1 MDQFI
6 TEPAKRLPV
15 SGVSDIVVVG
25 GGVAGV
31 AAAIAAKRN
40 GASVCLLEK
49 GYGLGGLA
57 TLGNVINYLPL
68 CDGLGN
74 QVIGGLGEELL
85 KLSVRDV
92 VTANRLHRVKPVP
105 NCWQPYGDPVQRRD
119 TRYQVDFNAA
129 SFMLEIESLVL
140 ETGVV
145 LHYDTRF
152 CDVVKQGGQIQAVI
166 VENKDG
172 RSAIACRAVV
182 DASGDADVCARAG
195 EPTHSLNTNVCCG
208 WYYYVDGAGLRHA
221 SFSKRYHHHGQPVPD
236 SGRGYAGDIATDV
249 TAQVIDSRR
258 LFRAQIEERKQ
269 ETGNREIY
277 MLRMPSIPT
286 FRMTRRLQGAFE
298 LTEED
303 EHRSFE
309 DTIGLTGDWRKC
321 GPVYHLPLR
330 SLIAVN
336 TANLIT
342 AGRCISVGDTA
353 WDITRAIPTCA
364 VTGEAAGTA
373 TALACAQT
381 GGNLFELGISALQTQ
396 LAKQGVLLKEPTGI
410 A

>member
-1 MDQFI
+1 MLRFI

-15 SGVSDIVVVG
+15 SGEFDVIVVG
-25 GGVAGV
+25 GGIAGV
-31 AAAIAAKRN
+31 AAAIAAARN
-40 GASVCLLEK
+40 GADVCLLEK
-49 GYGLGGLA
+49 EFGLGGLA
-57 TLGNVINYLPL
+57 TLGNIIKYLPL

-85 KLSVRDV
+85 KLSVCDV
-92 VTANRLHRVKPVP
+92 VAANRMHGVAPVP
-105 NCWQPYGDPVQRRD
+105 DCWQPHSDPVRR
-119 TRYQVDFNAA
+119 RKIRFQADFNAA

-140 ETGVV
+140 ETGIV

-152 CDVVKQGGQIQAVI
+152 CDVLKQDGQIRVVI

-182 DASGDADVCARAG
+182 DATGDADVCARAG
-195 EPTHSLNTNVCCG
+195 ERTHSLNTNVRCG
-208 WYYYVDGAGLRHA
+208 WYYYLDGAELRLVY
-221 SFSKRYHHHGQPVPD
+221 FTKRYHNHGRPMPD
-236 SGRGYAGDIATDV
+236 SGRGYAGDIAEDV

-258 LFRAQIEERKQ
+258 LFRAQIEDRKQ
-269 ETGNREIY
+269 ETGNRAIY
-277 MLRMPSIPT
+277 MLQMPSIPT
-286 FRMTRRLQGAFE
+286 FRMTRRLRGAFE
-298 LTEED
+298 LAEED

-309 DTIGLTGDWRKC
+309 DTIGLTGDWRKR

-364 VTGEAAGTA
+364 VTGKAAGTA
-373 TALACAQT
+373 AALASAQT
-381 GGNLFELGISALQTQ
+381 GGNLFKLDILALQTQ
-396 LAKQGVLLKEPTGI
+396 LARQGVLLKEPTDVI
-410 A
+410 

>member
-1 MDQFI
+1 MLQFI

-15 SGVSDIVVVG
+15 SGEFDVIVVG
-25 GGVAGV
+25 GGIAGV
-31 AAAIAAKRN
+31 AAAIAAARN
-40 GASVCLLEK
+40 GADVCLLEK
-49 GYGLGGLA
+49 EFGLGGLA
-57 TLGNVINYLPL
+57 TLGNVIKYLPL

-85 KLSVRDV
+85 KLSVCDV
-92 VTANRLHRVKPVP
+92 VAANRMHGVVPVP
-105 NCWQPYGDPVQRRD
+105 DCWQPHSDPVRR
-119 TRYQVDFNAA
+119 RKIRFQADFNAA

-145 LHYDTRF
+145 LRYDTRF
-152 CDVVKQGGQIQAVI
+152 CDVLKQDGQIRAVI

-182 DASGDADVCARAG
+182 DATGDADVCAQAG
-195 EPTHSLNTNVCCG
+195 ERTHSLNTNVRCG
-208 WYYYVDGAGLRHA
+208 WHYYFDGAELRLVY
-221 SFSKRYHHHGQPVPD
+221 FTKRYHNHGRPMPG
-236 SGRGYAGDIATDV
+236 SGRGYAGDIAEDV

-258 LFRAQIEERKQ
+258 LFRAQIEDRKQ
-269 ETGNREIY
+269 ETGNRAIY
-277 MLRMPSIPT
+277 MLQMPSIPT
-286 FRMTRRLQGAFE
+286 FRMTRRLRGAFE
-298 LTEED
+298 LAEED

-309 DTIGLTGDWRKC
+309 DTIGLTGDWRKR

-373 TALACAQT
+373 AALASAQT
-381 GGNLFELGISALQTQ
+381 GGNLFELDILALQTR
-396 LAKQGVLLKEPTGI
+396 LARQGVLLKEPTDVI
-410 A
+410 